1 MIRNKPGMIHPTAVI
16 HPLAELAHDVQVG
29 PYVIIEGPARIA
41 SGVRIEAHAQIIG
54 HVEIGEGCQIGR
66 AAVIGS
72 DPQDIHFDTRTE
84 SSVILGP
91 RNVIREHVTIHRGSK
106 PGSATRL
113 GEGNFLMV
121 GAHLAHDVQLGSR
134 NILANACLLAGHIH
148 VGNNTFIGGGA
159 VFHQFIRIGDS
170 CVIQGNGSF
179 GKDIPHFCA
188 AMRTNRITG
197 LNIIGLRR
205 QGFTAEQRAAIK
217 DLFKL
222 LFCSGKNL
230 AQALAS
236 ARARDWTDPAS
247 RLLDFVGSP
256 SRRGICPWRG
266 EADTDD

>member
-1 MIRNKPGMIHPTAVI
+1 MPIHPTAVI
-16 HPLAELAHDVQVG
+16 HSSAELDPTAEVG
-29 PYVIIEGPARIA
+29 PYAIIDGPAKIA
-41 SGVRIEAHAQIIG
+41 AGVRIEAHAQIVG
-54 HVEIGEGCQIGR
+54 RVDIGEGCVIGR
-66 AAVIGS
+66 AAVVGA
-72 DPQDIHFDTRTE
+72 DPQDIHFKTE
-84 SSVILGP
+84 TDSGVILGP

-121 GAHLAHDVQLGSR
+121 GAHLAHDVQLGNK
-134 NILANACLLAGHIH
+134 NILANACLLAGHIQ

-205 QGFTAEQRAAIK
+205 QGFSAGQRSAIK
-217 DLFKL
+217 ELFKL

-230 AQALAS
+230 SQALEI
-236 ARARDWTDPAS
+236 ARGREWEDPAL
-247 RLLDFVGSP
+247 RLLDFVGAP
-256 SRRGICPWRG
+256 SKRGLCPWRG
-266 EADTDD
+266 EVDLED

>member
-1 MIRNKPGMIHPTAVI
+1 MIHPTAVI
-16 HPLAELAHDVQVG
+16 HASAQIDPSVEIG
-29 PYVIIEGPARIA
+29 PYVIIDGPAKIAAGCRIQ
-41 SGVRIEAHAQIIG
+41 AHAQIVG
-54 HVEIGEGCQIGR
+54 HVEIGEGTLIGR
-66 AAVIGS
+66 AAIIGGE
-72 DPQDIHFDTRTE
+72 PQDLGFKPEIE
-84 SSVILGP
+84 SSVILGA

-106 PGSATRL
+106 PGSFTRI
-113 GEGNFLMV
+113 GDGNFLMA
-121 GAHLAHDVQLGSR
+121 GAHLAHDVQLGNK

-205 QGFTAEQRAAIK
+205 QGFTAAQRAAMK

-230 AQALAS
+230 SQALAI
-236 ARARDWTDPAS
+236 AREREWAEPAS
-247 RLLDFVGSP
+247 RLLDFVSAP
-256 SRRGICPWRG
+256 TKRGICPWRG
-266 EADTDD
+266 DPASSGEE